1 LRPGE
6 KLKDIRTRLAVTT
19 REVTEKSQTI
29 AQIEKNEEFC
39 VSNAWLTEIENTEA
53 TPSIYKLYSLSV
65 IYHVKFSAL
74 LALFGVD
81 LTKIPK
87 HQMKIQLQ
95 HTHLTNID
103 LDDPDTSV
111 TFPVRFDRGFS
122 LNETNL
128 LSRMVEVWGEV
139 PASLIQHLDLR
150 HCLYGYIGL
159 TDFMLYPLL
168 RPGAFVQIDQTVK
181 KVQRSMWRTEF
192 DRPIYFFELRD
203 GYACSWCDVQRNQL
217 TLIPHPLS
225 PSLTRHFV
233 NGVDAELVG
242 QVTGVAMRLRITMPS
257 SATGTTTRYGSRLC
271 QVLRP
276 SADTPSAPLK
286 KSPTCS
292 TMLCSEAKATERN
305 VSTCSK
311 RSAAAATR
319 SEKRWARPSW
329 EYLPER

>member
-1 LRPGE
+1 MKPLRPGE

-19 REVTEKSQTI
+19 REVTEKSQAI
-29 AQIEKNEEFC
+29 AQIERNEEFC
-39 VSNAWLTEIENTEA
+39 ISNAWLTEIENTEA

-65 IYHVKFSAL
+65 IYHIKFSAL

-103 LDDPDTSV
+103 LDDPDASV

-150 HCLYGYIGL
+150 HSLYGYIGL

-168 RPGAFVQIDQTVK
+168 RPGSFVQIDQTVK
-181 KVQRSMWRTEF
+181 KVQRSIWRTEF

-242 QVTGVAMRLRITMPS
+242 QVTGVAMRLPTFMEPNAAPS
-257 SATGTTTRYGSRLC
+257 PELPTR
-271 QVLRP
+271 
-276 SADTPSAPLK
+276 T
-286 KSPTCS
+286 
-292 TMLCSEAKATERN
+292 
-305 VSTCSK
+305 
-311 RSAAAATR
+311 
-319 SEKRWARPSW
+319 
-329 EYLPER
+329 